1 MSRGKKLSYGMAINE
16 ALHQIMEQDE
26 RVFILGED
34 VAKMG
39 GDFGIT
45 KGIWAKWPDRIKDT
59 ALSES
64 AILGLS
70 CGAAV
75 CGLKPVPEIMFADFL
90 GVGFDQIV
98 NNAAKL
104 NFMYQGKAHCG
115 ITVRAP
121 QGGGIRCAY
130 HHSACV
136 ESWFM
141 NTPGLVIVCPTTPYE
156 AKGLLVSA
164 IKSDNPVLFLEHKTF
179 YNVKGEVPEEL
190 YELPLYEAE
199 IEREGSDVTIVAT
212 QIMLDKAHKAADEL
226 AKEGISCEIIDLR
239 TVFPYDKDTIQ
250 KSVAKTGRLV
260 VAQEGPKCG
269 GWAAEISA
277 MICEDVF
284 EYLRGPVKRVT
295 SLDSP
300 VPYSPALEDYV
311 LPQQED
317 MVKAIRAVMEY

>member
-1 MSRGKKLSYGMAINE
+1 MSRKLSYAMAINE
-16 ALHQIMEQDE
+16 ALHQIMEEDQ
-26 RVFILGED
+26 RVFVLGED

-45 KGIWAKWPDRIKDT
+45 KGIWNKWPQRIRDT

-90 GVGFDQIV
+90 GVGFDQIT
-98 NNAAKL
+98 NNAAKM
-104 NFMYQGKAHCG
+104 NYMYQGKAFCG

-121 QGGGIRCAY
+121 HGGGIRCAY

-141 NTPGLVIVCPTTPYE
+141 NTPGLVVVCPTTPYE
-156 AKGLLVSA
+156 AKGMLISA
-164 IKSDNPVLFLEHKTF
+164 IRSDNPVLFLEHKGL
-179 YNVKGEVPEEL
+179 YNVKGEVPTEL
-190 YELPLYEAE
+190 YEIPLYQAE
-199 IEREGSDVTIVAT
+199 IEREGGDVTIVAT
-212 QIMLDKAHKAADEL
+212 QTMLDRAHKAAAEL
-226 AKEGISCEIIDLR
+226 EKEGVSCEIIDLR
-239 TVFPYDKDTIQ
+239 TVFPYDKDAIQ

-260 VAQEGPKCG
+260 IAQEGPKCG

-277 MICEDVF
+277 MINEDVF
-284 EYLRGPVKRVT
+284 EYLRGPIKRVT

-300 VPYSPALEDYV
+300 MPFAPNLEDFV
-311 LPQQED
+311 LPQTEEL
-317 MVKAIRAVMEY
+317 VKVCRQLMDY

>member
-1 MSRGKKLSYGMAINE
+1 MGRKLSYGMAINE
-16 ALHQIMEQDE
+16 ALHQMMEADE

-64 AILGLS
+64 AILGLAN
-70 CGAAV
+70 GAAV
-75 CGLKPVPEIMFADFL
+75 CGLKPVPEIMFGDFL
-90 GVGFDQIV
+90 GVGFDQIT

-121 QGGGIRCAY
+121 HGGGIRCAY

-156 AKGLLVSA
+156 AKGLLISA

-179 YNVKGEVPEEL
+179 YNVKGEVPTEM
-190 YELPLYEAE
+190 YEIPLYEAE
-199 IEREGSDVTIVAT
+199 IEREGSDITIVGT
-212 QIMLDKAHKAADEL
+212 QIMLEKAHKAAEVME
-226 AKEGISCEIIDLR
+226 KEGVSCEIIDLR
-239 TVFPYDKDTIQ
+239 TVFPYDKNAIK

-277 MICEDVF
+277 MINEDVF
-284 EYLRGPVKRVT
+284 EYLSAPIKRVT

-311 LPQQED
+311 LPQTD
-317 MVKAIRAVMEY
+317 DLIKACRAVMEY

>member
-1 MSRGKKLSYGMAINE
+1 MSRKLSYSKAINE
-16 ALHQIMEQDE
+16 ALTQMMEQDP
-26 RVFILGED
+26 RVFVLGED

-45 KGIWAKWPDRIKDT
+45 QGIWHKWPDRIKDT

-90 GVGFDQIV
+90 GVGFDQLV

-156 AKGLLVSA
+156 AKGLLISA
-164 IKSDNPVLFLEHKTF
+164 IKSDNPVIFLEHKGL
-179 YNVKGEVPEEL
+179 YNVKGEVPEEM
-190 YELPLYEAE
+190 YEIPLYQAE
-199 IEREGSDVTIVAT
+199 IEREGNDITIVAT
-212 QIMLDKAHKAADEL
+212 QTMLEKAHKAAADLE
-226 AKEGISCEIIDLR
+226 KEGVSCEIIDLR
-239 TVFPYDKDTIQ
+239 TVFPYDKDTI
-250 KSVAKTGRLV
+250 KNSVAKTGRLV
-260 VAQEGPKCG
+260 IAQEGPKCG

-277 MICEDVF
+277 MINEDVF
-284 EYLRGPVKRVT
+284 EYLRAPIKRFT

-300 VPYSPALEDYV
+300 VPFSPDLEDYV
-311 LPQQED
+311 LPQIGD
-317 MVKAIRAVMEY
+317 LMKACHEVMEY